1 MVGTGGNNHT
11 PVTAPAANSEVSNS
25 TTFGVLRLTLH
36 ATSYDWAFVPEAGAT
51 FTDAGCDA
59 CH

>member
-1 MVGTGGNNHT
+1 M
-11 PVTAPAANSEVSNS
+11 TAPAANSEVSNS